1 MVKTIVGVFAHPD
14 DEISMAGLLGRAVD
28 RGINVHLICATRGEV
43 GRVRNNI
50 VGNISDIR
58 TNEIK
63 ESCRISGVSSLNFLE
78 VRDSKPETWVTESV
92 EEKLDT
98 LLKKIN
104 PDVII
109 TFDKNGGN
117 GHPDHKEIS
126 RLTQNAFNKINNEN
140 IKLYYISLFPESFI
154 KKKLFLLPI
163 SKNLKDKLIRKFTV
177 SNNLVSFMLKLNKKE
192 LKQKLDL
199 VNCYKSQFP
208 DEKGRYYKVPLSI
221 FKRLAKYECFY
232 CESLQHE
239 GYNKIVDF
247 IE

>member
-1 MVKTIVGVFAHPD
+1 MAKTIVGVFAHPD
-14 DEISMAGLLGRAVD
+14 DEISMAGLLGREVD
-28 RGINVHLICATRGEV
+28 RGTNVHLICATRGEA
-43 GRVRNNI
+43 GRIRNNI

-58 TNEIK
+58 TKEIK
-63 ESCRISGVSSLNFLE
+63 ECCRILGVSSLNFLE
-78 VRDSKPETWVTESV
+78 VRDGKAETWVAENV

-126 RLTQNAFNKINNEN
+126 RLTQNVFNRINDGNK
-140 IKLYYISLFPESFI
+140 KLYFVSLFPKSFM
-154 KKKLFLLPI
+154 KKKLFLLPLP
-163 SKNLKDKLIRKFTV
+163 KNLKENFYRKFTV
-177 SNNLVSFMLKLNKKE
+177 DDNKVSFMLKLNRKE
-192 LKQKLDL
+192 LKKKLNL
-199 VNCYKSQFP
+199 VNCYRSQFP

-221 FKRLAKYECFY
+221 FKRFAKYECFY